1 MHKLYDSNY
10 GYLVTY
16 PCNNSKIIFQT
27 KNNILICCSNYNK
40 IFKFTNSLGFIN
52 MVNKREIYND
62 VFQLG
67 KIISKE
73 LKELKYNGYKK
84 DNISL
89 FNITNKDIIESE
101 VITIGITE
109 FTQKYGMPEN
119 EHNAPRIKYDYQ
131 ANNDNDSLNGIMD
144 NDIQYKIIN
153 QNINIIGH
161 TKDYKKLAESTE
173 RNMRK
178 TNEFKKETNTTIQFN
193 VLPFI
198 NLCLMIYYIK
208 RLSNGL
214 KENEN
219 STIHNLSK
227 VFVDLEDKY
236 EIENNKDKKLK
247 VMRYLSKIQSD
258 TNHYI
263 NTNFKYTN
271 FERIIYPDL
280 GFFKKDDQWND
291 DFYIEKAFRIT
302 KYIVVV
308 PILAAY
314 DYLEQT
320 LPYNNK
326 TEIRCKDCGALLL
339 ENAPLCYNCRL
350 IFYENVISD
359 YRKSNSEKLRK
370 KVPRLKKERDDYI
383 KCCESVPFNISK
395 HLEIDTIYNSRERQ
409 SKYDNKQKN

>member
-40 IFKFTNSLGFIN
+40 IFKYTNSLGFIK
-52 MVNKREIYND
+52 MVNKRDIYND

-67 KIISKE
+67 KVISKE
-73 LKELKYNGYKK
+73 LKELKYIGYKK

-89 FNITNKDIIESE
+89 FNITDKDIIESG
-101 VITIGITE
+101 VITTGITR
-109 FTQKYGMPEN
+109 FTRKYGMPEN
-119 EHNAPRIKYDYQ
+119 ENNARINYDYQ
-131 ANNDNDSLNGIMD
+131 ANNEKDSLNGIMD
-144 NDIQYKIIN
+144 DDIQYKTIN
-153 QNINIIGH
+153 QKINIIEH
-161 TKDYKKLAESTE
+161 TKNYNELAESIE
-173 RNMRK
+173 RNIRK
-178 TNEFKKETNTTIQFN
+178 TNEIKNRTNTTIQFN

-208 RLSNGL
+208 KLSTGL
-214 KENEN
+214 KENKN

-236 EIENNKDKKLK
+236 EIENDKDKKLK

-280 GFFKKDDQWND
+280 GFFKKDRWDD

-326 TEIRCKDCGALLL
+326 TEIHCKDCGALLL
-339 ENAPLCYNCRL
+339 ENVPLCYDCRL

-383 KCCESVPFNISK
+383 KCCEDSPFNISK